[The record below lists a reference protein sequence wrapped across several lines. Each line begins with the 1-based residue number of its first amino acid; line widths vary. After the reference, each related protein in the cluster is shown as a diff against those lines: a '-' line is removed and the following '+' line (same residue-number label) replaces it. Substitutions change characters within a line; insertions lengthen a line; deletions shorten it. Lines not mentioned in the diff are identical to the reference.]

1 MPDKR
6 SNALP
11 VRWLLQDEPPPEPEW
26 LVKQLIPKQGIG
38 LMSAAWGEGKTFV
51 AIDLGLSVV
60 SGAVFA
66 GRRTRRSGVLYLAPE
81 RPNELHRRADFAGAQ
96 RGLKRVPFA
105 WHGSCPRLT
114 ERGALDI
121 LTATARGCDGEMRK
135 AHGVG
140 LGLIVI
146 DTMIVAGW
154 GNEDKSESVQ
164 PVMQL
169 LRKLSEE
176 LGCFVLGIDHMG
188 KDKERGTRG
197 SSDKESSSDVVLTLA
212 DNVMTLRKCSEGPQ
226 GIELRFALRVHK
238 VGVDADGDEVTQCT
252 VEWLGAQAALD
263 AAAETLRARA
273 ALVRAAM
280 KKADSSVIHIDGC
293 DVQAVLRDDVRDIFI
308 GTMTMKR
315 KSAASKRQQW
325 HRACAA
331 ALKAGGVAAWQ
342 GYLYVPPAEQDGN
355 GRDRAAR
362 P

>member
-1 MPDKR
+1 MLDKKR

-11 VRWLLQDEPPPEPEW
+11 VRWLLDGKPPPEPEW

-38 LMSAAWGEGKTFV
+38 LMSAAWGEGKTFI

-60 SGAVFA
+60 SGAAFA
-66 GRRTRRSGVLYLAPE
+66 GRRTRRAGVLYLAPE
-81 RPNELHRRADFAGAQ
+81 RPNELHRRADFAAAQ
-96 RGLKRVPFA
+96 RELKRVAFA

-114 ERGALDI
+114 DRGALDI
-121 LTATARGCDGEMRK
+121 LVATARGCDAEMRA
-135 AHGVG
+135 AHGMG
-140 LGLIVI
+140 LGLIII

-164 PVMQL
+164 PVMQV
-169 LRKLSEE
+169 LRKLSEA

-226 GIELRFALRVHK
+226 GIELGFKLNVHK
-238 VGVDADGDEVTQCT
+238 LGVDADGDAVTQCT
-252 VEWLGAQAALD
+252 VEWLGAAAAHD
-263 AAAETLRARA
+263 AAAVTLLARA
-273 ALVRAAM
+273 AAVRSAMAKAATC
-280 KKADSSVIHIDGC
+280 VIHLDGSE
-293 DVQAVLRDDVRDIFI
+293 VKAVLREDVREIFVA
-308 GTMTMKR
+308 GLKR
-315 KSAASKRQQW
+315 KSAAGKRQQW
-325 HRACAA
+325 SRACAA
-331 ALKAGGVAAWQ
+331 ALKAGGIGAWQ
-342 GYLYVPPAEQDGN
+342 EYLYVRGN